1 MKKKIILGAL
11 ALLAVICLANSMY
24 VVEEND
30 YACTVRFSR
39 ITSTTDTPGLHF
51 KVPFLDSVKY
61 FPKAIMLYDIPPS
74 EVLTSDKQN
83 MTVDNYIL
91 WRVADPK
98 LFSSPWAAPPWPKSG

>member
-11 ALLAVICLANSMY
+11 VLLAVICLANSMY

-74 EVLTSDKQN
+74 EVFTSDKQN
-83 MTVDNYIL
+83 MTVDNYGNTAQKRVTDTAKCDIINL
-91 WRVADPK
+91 WINK
-98 LFSSPWAAPPWPKSG
+98 